1 MRKSVSPLPGNEGGS
16 SAGTTRVFGVPLEE
30 VTRTHTINGH
40 EVPALVKH
48 IVEYIEEHG
57 HLDLEGLFLVNGN
70 AERVDWLRQRYDSGE
85 EVELEKEA
93 DLASAVSL
101 LRLFLQEL
109 PEPVI
114 PTAMQGHI
122 LQLHQDYSNEE
133 ELCRNLKY
141 LLQQLPQ
148 LNYGLLRFLCRFLA
162 SVASLQQESWNI
174 GTLAAVFGPDI
185 FHLSTEGEDLR
196 DQESVS
202 RVLAELLDN
211 QEGLFD
217 SEDDDV
223 STTNDYSS
231 INEQITELLDDERC
245 EAECEELPQ
254 DGEEGPAS
262 SDSPQHT
269 HTDDSPAASSH
280 LSPISI
286 LPADSAEII
295 QRTIRAA
302 VEQHFFDLKTSI
314 DQDLSNYD
322 SAGVSPSEPDDHGCH
337 GDEEQQTDPEDSPC
351 DTEGET
357 PLIQTEQHIQQSQT
371 DTQDSLDSGAALEE
385 SSGMELDADAV
396 RDAENNINTA
406 RRDNQPCEIMEQTQ
420 CDTISCDSGSC
431 RCDQNA
437 NTSENN
443 RNLLSPCQPITGQN
457 PHLQLFPDSQW
468 EASPPSHLHLPPIDF
483 SCMHLQKEGHD
494 PVPAYKS
501 WQDDNESGEAQL
513 SPLAGRMVPLPPLHL
528 EEEGEEAEEEGGQDA
543 SPSSSRSH
551 PHLLA
556 RRFLDFG
563 AHSAQRFLQQ
573 DLDATSPTKAQRPR
587 RASFGSKEAMRGG
600 DSVTHQLTKK
610 LQHLKKKIKQFE
622 EQFEKERNYK
632 PSHGDKA
639 ANPKVLK
646 WMTDLTKIRRQ
657 IKGRQHH
664 LLPRS
669 TLRHQAL
676 LHSYRRH
683 HAPYSSPSSSPSSS
697 SSSSSSSICSPPHHT
712 LTPPLHPYSGL
723 SSRPYHLNAKHRAE
737 SELGPQTRPRSNTL
751 PKSFGS
757 TLDQGAHDAAVE
769 AKGQHPTREET
780 LELIQRRVKG
790 KRQEDGWP
798 DDIKKMTKEQLSCE
812 KTVLQKN
819 LLHYEGLHGRPVTRE
834 ERLVVK
840 PLYDR
845 YRLVKQMLTRVSI
858 TPVTVSPSSKRRSQT
873 LQPIIEGETAH
884 FWEEIKEEEEDER
897 KDKEGGEEEER
908 EEEREEE
915 EEEEEEEEAESSGG
929 EMQSS
934 EVIMA
939 VDVMTPTD
947 GPARS
952 QNQPDQQSNCPMTA
966 KMEEGSGRLAL
977 DLRLSS
983 SNASSMPE
991 LLEQLWKA
999 RAEKKKLRKT
1009 IREFEEDFY
1018 QHNGRN
1024 VQKEDRVPMLE
1035 EYREYK
1041 RIKAKLRLL
1050 EVLISKQDSSKSI

>member
-16 SAGTTRVFGVPLEE
+16 SASTTRVFGVPLED
-30 VTRTHTINGH
+30 VTHTHTISGH
-40 EVPALVKH
+40 EVPALVKD
-48 IVEYIEEHG
+48 IVDYIEEHG
-57 HLDLEGLFLVNGN
+57 HLDFEGLFLVNGN

-85 EVELEKEA
+85 EVKLEKEA

-114 PTAMQGHI
+114 PTAIQGRI
-122 LQLHQDYSNEE
+122 LQLYQDYDNEE

-141 LLQQLPQ
+141 VLQDLPQ

-162 SVASLQQESWNI
+162 SVASLQQKSWDV
-174 GTLAAVFGPDI
+174 GALAAVFGPDI
-185 FHLSTEGEDLR
+185 FHLSAGGEDLR

-231 INEQITELLDDERC
+231 INEQITELLDDEKC

-254 DGEEGPAS
+254 DGEDGPA
-262 SDSPQHT
+262 SDSPQRT
-269 HTDDSPAASSH
+269 RTDDNPTVS
-280 LSPISI
+280 
-286 LPADSAEII
+286 II

-302 VEQHFFDLKTSI
+302 VEQHFFDLKNSI
-314 DQDLSNYD
+314 DQDLGSYD
-322 SAGVSPSEPDDHGCH
+322 SQGESPSEPADQGCD
-337 GDEEQQTDPEDSPC
+337 GDGEQQTDPEDSAC
-351 DTEGET
+351 DTEGGA
-357 PLIQTEQHIQQSQT
+357 PLTQPEQHIQQNQREA
-371 DTQDSLDSGAALEE
+371 QNSLDSVPTLEE
-385 SSGMELDADAV
+385 SSGMDLDAESVTDAK
-396 RDAENNINTA
+396 NNLNTA
-406 RRDNQPCEIMEQTQ
+406 RQDNQPLVTMEHTV
-420 CDTISCDSGSC
+420 TISCDSSSC
-431 RCDQNA
+431 CCDHNA
-437 NTSENN
+437 NTSEPN
-443 RNLLSPCQPITGQN
+443 RNHLSPCQPDSS
-457 PHLQLFPDSQW
+457 HLQLFPNNQW

-483 SCMHLQKEGHD
+483 SLMHLQKEGQD
-494 PVPAYKS
+494 PVPAFKS

-513 SPLAGRMVPLPPLHL
+513 SPLAGRMVPLPPLPL
-528 EEEGEEAEEEGGQDA
+528 EEGGEEEQGEGGQDD

-563 AHSAQRFLQQ
+563 VHGAQRFLQQ
-573 DLDATSPTKAQRPR
+573 DLDATSPTKVHRPR

-600 DSVTHQLTKK
+600 DSVMHQLTKK

-632 PSHGDKA
+632 PSHADKA

-676 LHSYRRH
+676 IHSHRCH
-683 HAPYSSPSSSPSSS
+683 HAPSSP
-697 SSSSSSSICSPPHHT
+697 SSSSSSSICSPPHHI

-723 SSRPYHLNAKHRAE
+723 LSSRPFHLNAKHRAE
-737 SELGPQTRPRSNTL
+737 TELGPQTRPRSNTL

-757 TLDQGAHDAAVE
+757 TLDHSAHDAAGE
-769 AKGQHPTREET
+769 LKGPRPTREET
-780 LELIQRRVKG
+780 LELIQCRVKE
-790 KRQEDGWP
+790 KREEDGWP
-798 DDIKKMTKEQLSCE
+798 DDIKKMTKEQLTCE

-858 TPVTVSPSSKRRSQT
+858 TPVAVSPSSKRRSKT

-884 FWEEIKEEEEDER
+884 FWEEIKEEEEEEQEQ
-897 KDKEGGEEEER
+897 KSGGEEER
-908 EEEREEE
+908 DEEEDEEE
-915 EEEEEEEEAESSGG
+915 EEEEEGESSGG
-929 EMQSS
+929 EMQSP

-939 VDVMTPTD
+939 IDPMTSSD
-947 GPARS
+947 GPVSS
-952 QNQPDQQSNCPMTA
+952 QNQSDRQSDCSMRE

-1035 EYREYK
+1035 AYREYK

>member
-1 MRKSVSPLPGNEGGS
+1 MRKSVSPLPGNEGGR
-16 SAGTTRVFGVPLEE
+16 SASTTRVFGVPLEE
-30 VTRTHTINGH
+30 VTRTHTISGH

-70 AERVDWLRQRYDSGE
+70 AERVDWLRQRYDQGE

-114 PTAMQGHI
+114 PTEIQGHI
-122 LQLHQDYSNEE
+122 LQLHQDYSSEE

-141 LLQQLPQ
+141 FLQQLPQ

-202 RVLAELLDN
+202 RVLTELLDN

-231 INEQITELLDDERC
+231 INEQITELLDDDRC
-245 EAECEELPQ
+245 EAECEDLPQ
-254 DGEEGPAS
+254 DGEDGPTS
-262 SDSPQHT
+262 SDSNQHT
-269 HTDDSPAASSH
+269 QTDDSPSASSH
-280 LSPISI
+280 LSPISM
-286 LPADSAEII
+286 LPTDSAEII
-295 QRTIRAA
+295 QRTFRAA
-302 VEQHFFDLKTSI
+302 VEHHFYEIKTSI
-314 DQDLSNYD
+314 NQDLSNYD
-322 SAGVSPSEPDDHGCH
+322 SQGVSSSEPVDQTCREN
-337 GDEEQQTDPEDSPC
+337 EEQQRDLEESSC
-351 DTEGET
+351 NTEGET
-357 PLIQTEQHIQQSQT
+357 SPSNTNQHLQQSKN
-371 DTQDSLDSGAALEE
+371 DTQDSLNSGATLEE
-385 SSGMELDADAV
+385 SSGMDLDAEAV
-396 RDAENNINTA
+396 RDAENNINTV
-406 RRDNQPCEIMEQTQ
+406 RQDNHP

-431 RCDQNA
+431 KCDQNA
-437 NTSENN
+437 NTSEND
-443 RNLLSPCQPITGQN
+443 RNHLSPSQHISGHN
-457 PHLQLFPDSQW
+457 PHLQLFSDNQW
-468 EASPPSHLHLPPIDF
+468 E
-483 SCMHLQKEGHD
+483 D
-494 PVPAYKS
+494 PVPAFKS
-501 WQDDNESGEAQL
+501 WQNDSESGEAQL
-513 SPLAGRMVPLPPLHL
+513 SPLAGRMVPLPPLPL
-528 EEEGEEAEEEGGQDA
+528 EEEGEEDEEDGGQEA

-563 AHSAQRFLQQ
+563 AHSTQRFLQQ
-573 DLDATSPTKAQRPR
+573 DSDATSPTKAQRPR

-669 TLRHQAL
+669 TPRHQAL

-683 HAPYSSPSSSPSSS
+683 HAPSSPSSFSC
-697 SSSSSSSICSPPHHT
+697 SSICSPPHHT

-723 SSRPYHLNAKHRAE
+723 SSRPCHLNAKQRAE
-737 SELGPQTRPRSNTL
+737 IELGPQTRPRSNTL

-757 TLDQGAHDAAVE
+757 TLDQGAHDAVE
-769 AKGQHPTREET
+769 VKGPRPTREET
-780 LELIQRRVKG
+780 LDLIQRRVKG

-798 DDIKKMTKEQLSCE
+798 DDIKKMTKEQLSSE

-873 LQPIIEGETAH
+873 LQPIIEGETSH
-884 FWEEIKEEEEDER
+884 FWEEIKEEEEDEQ
-897 KDKEGGEEEER
+897 KEGGEEDGH
-908 EEEREEE
+908 EEEIEEEEEEDEEE
-915 EEEEEEEEAESSGG
+915 EEEEGESSGG

-939 VDVMTPTD
+939 VDLMTPSD
-947 GPARS
+947 GPMRS
-952 QNQPDQQSNCPMTA
+952 QNQANRQSDCPMTA
-966 KMEEGSGRLAL
+966 KLEEGSGRLAL

-1009 IREFEEDFY
+1009 IREFEDDFY
-1018 QHNGRN
+1018 QQNGRN

>member
-1 MRKSVSPLPGNEGGS
+1 MRKSVPLLPGNEGGS
-16 SAGTTRVFGVPLEE
+16 SASTTRVFGVPLEE
-30 VTRTHTINGH
+30 VTRTHTISGH

-48 IVEYIEEHG
+48 IVDYIEEHG

-109 PEPVI
+109 PEPII
-114 PTAMQGHI
+114 PTAIQGHI
-122 LQLHQDYSNEE
+122 LQLYQDYSNEE
-133 ELCRNLKY
+133 ELYRNMKY

-174 GTLAAVFGPDI
+174 GALAAVFGPDI

-231 INEQITELLDDERC
+231 INEQITELLDDEKC

-254 DGEEGPAS
+254 DGEEGPIS
-262 SDSPQHT
+262 SDSVTWHNTKNIINMLFSQTVCVNT
-269 HTDDSPAASSH
+269 HRNPGKINYVD
-280 LSPISI
+280 LMLCV
-286 LPADSAEII
+286 LPRII

-302 VEQHFFDLKTSI
+302 VEHHFFELKTSI
-314 DQDLSNYD
+314 DQDLSSYD
-322 SAGVSPSEPDDHGCH
+322 INKCCCSSLLSLSLTLFPLLPPPS
-337 GDEEQQTDPEDSPC
+337 
-351 DTEGET
+351 
-357 PLIQTEQHIQQSQT
+357 IQT
-371 DTQDSLDSGAALEE
+371 
-385 SSGMELDADAV
+385 
-396 RDAENNINTA
+396 
-406 RRDNQPCEIMEQTQ
+406 
-420 CDTISCDSGSC
+420 
-431 RCDQNA
+431 
-437 NTSENN
+437 
-443 RNLLSPCQPITGQN
+443 
-457 PHLQLFPDSQW
+457 
-468 EASPPSHLHLPPIDF
+468 ASPPSHLHLPSIDF
-483 SCMHLQKEGHD
+483 SCMHLQKEGQD

-501 WQDDNESGEAQL
+501 WQDDNENGEAQL
-513 SPLAGRMVPLPPLHL
+513 SPLASRMVPLPL
-528 EEEGEEAEEEGGQDA
+528 
-543 SPSSSRSH
+543 
-551 PHLLA
+551 
-556 RRFLDFG
+556 RFLDFG

-573 DLDATSPTKAQRPR
+573 DPDATSPTKTQRPR

-622 EQFEKERNYK
+622 EQFEKEMNYK

-657 IKGRQHH
+657 IKD
-664 LLPRS
+664 
-669 TLRHQAL
+669 
-676 LHSYRRH
+676 
-683 HAPYSSPSSSPSSS
+683 
-697 SSSSSSSICSPPHHT
+697 
-712 LTPPLHPYSGL
+712 
-723 SSRPYHLNAKHRAE
+723 AKHRAE
-737 SELGPQTRPRSNTL
+737 TELGPQTRSRSNTL

-757 TLDQGAHDAAVE
+757 TLDHSYDTAAEV
-769 AKGQHPTREET
+769 KGPRPTREET
-780 LELIQRRVKG
+780 LELIERRVKG

-819 LLHYEGLHGRPVTRE
+819 LLHYEDLHGRPVTRE

-858 TPVTVSPSSKRRSQT
+858 TPITMSPSSKRRIQT

-884 FWEEIKEEEEDER
+884 FWEEIREEEED
-897 KDKEGGEEEER
+897 D
-908 EEEREEE
+908 
-915 EEEEEEEEAESSGG
+915 
-929 EMQSS
+929 
-934 EVIMA
+934 
-939 VDVMTPTD
+939 
-947 GPARS
+947 
-952 QNQPDQQSNCPMTA
+952 QNQPETQSDCSMRA
-966 KMEEGSGRLAL
+966 KLEEGSGRLAL

-999 RAEKKKLRKT
+999 RAEKKKLRKS
-1009 IREFEEDFY
+1009 IREFEENFY

>member
-1 MRKSVSPLPGNEGGS
+1 MRKSVSPLPGNEGEGS
-16 SAGTTRVFGVPLEE
+16 ASTARVFGVPLEE
-30 VTRTHTINGH
+30 VTRAHTVSGH

-48 IVEYIEEHG
+48 IVDYIEEHG
-57 HLDLEGLFLVNGN
+57 QLDLEGLFLVNGN

-114 PTAMQGHI
+114 PTALQGHI
-122 LQLHQDYSNEE
+122 LQLYQDYSNEE

-141 LLQQLPQ
+141 LLQQLPHV
-148 LNYGLLRFLCRFLA
+148 NYGLLRFLCRFLS
-162 SVASLQQESWNI
+162 SVASLQPDSWTV
-174 GTLAAVFGPDI
+174 GALAAVFGPDI
-185 FHLSTEGEDLR
+185 FHLSAEREDIR

-231 INEQITELLDDERC
+231 INEQITELLDDEKC

-254 DGEEGPAS
+254 DGEEGPAA
-262 SDSPQHT
+262 SDSHS
-269 HTDDSPAASSH
+269 HTDDHPTASSR
-280 LSPISI
+280 LSPMSI

-302 VEQHFFDLKTSI
+302 VEQHFFELKTNISKRM
-314 DQDLSNYD
+314 
-322 SAGVSPSEPDDHGCH
+322 SPSEPEEQGCH
-337 GDEEQQTDPEDSPC
+337 DDEEEEEEQQTDPEDSPC
-351 DTEGET
+351 DAGRET
-357 PLIQTEQHIQQSQT
+357 PLEQTEQQPSES
-371 DTQDSLDSGAALEE
+371 DAENSVGAGGVEE
-385 SSGMELDADAV
+385 SSGMDLDPEAAIDAGK
-396 RDAENNINTA
+396 NFNTA
-406 RRDNQPCEIMEQTQ
+406 RQDNQPLDAMEQTV
-420 CDTISCDSGSC
+420 TISCDSDSFG
-431 RCDQNA
+431 CDQNA
-437 NTSENN
+437 NTSEAN
-443 RNLLSPCQPITGQN
+443 RNRLSPCQPSSAPHS
-457 PHLQLFPDSQW
+457 PHLQLFPDNQW
-468 EASPPSHLHLPPIDF
+468 EASPLSHLHLPPIDF
-483 SCMHLQKEGHD
+483 TCMHLQKEGQD
-494 PVPAYKS
+494 PVPAFKS
-501 WQDDNESGEAQL
+501 WQDDTDSGEAQL
-513 SPLAGRMVPLPPLHL
+513 SPLAGRLVPLPPLPL
-528 EEEGEEAEEEGGQDA
+528 EDDGEEDDGDGLQDD

-551 PHLLA
+551 PHILA

-563 AHSAQRFLQQ
+563 AHSTQRFLQQ
-573 DLDATSPTKAQRPR
+573 DVDAASPCKAQRPR
-587 RASFGSKEAMRGG
+587 RASFGSREAMRG

-632 PSHGDKA
+632 PSHADKA

-657 IKGRQHH
+657 IKD
-664 LLPRS
+664 
-669 TLRHQAL
+669 
-676 LHSYRRH
+676 
-683 HAPYSSPSSSPSSS
+683 
-697 SSSSSSSICSPPHHT
+697 
-712 LTPPLHPYSGL
+712 
-723 SSRPYHLNAKHRAE
+723 AKHCAE
-737 SELGPQTRPRSNTL
+737 SEFGPQTRPRSNTL

-757 TLDQGAHDAAVE
+757 TLEQGGHDAAGEVR
-769 AKGQHPTREET
+769 GPRPTKEET

-812 KTVLQKN
+812 KMVLQKN

-845 YRLVKQMLTRVSI
+845 YRLVKQMLARVSI

-884 FWEEIKEEEEDER
+884 FWEIKEEEEEEQ
-897 KDKEGGEEEER
+897 KGSEEEK
-908 EEEREEE
+908 EEREEE
-915 EEEEEEEEAESSGG
+915 EDEEEEGESSGG

-939 VDVMTPTD
+939 LEAVTPS
-947 GPARS
+947 GGSVRS
-952 QNQPDQQSNCPMTA
+952 QPDGLSN

-999 RAEKKKLRKT
+999 RSEKKKLRKT

-1035 EYREYK
+1035 TYREYK
-1041 RIKAKLRLL
+1041 RVKAKLRLL

>member
-16 SAGTTRVFGVPLEE
+16 SASTTRVFGVPLEE
-30 VTRTHTINGH
+30 VTRTHTISGH
-40 EVPALVKH
+40 EVPALVKD
-48 IVEYIEEHG
+48 IVDYIEEHG
-57 HLDLEGLFLVNGN
+57 LLDLEGLFLVNGN

-114 PTAMQGHI
+114 PTAIQGHI

-133 ELCRNLKY
+133 DLCRNLKY

-148 LNYGLLRFLCRFLA
+148 LNYGLLRFLCRFLG

-217 SEDDDV
+217 SEEDDV

-231 INEQITELLDDERC
+231 INEQITELLDDEKC

-254 DGEEGPAS
+254 DGEEGPVS

-269 HTDDSPAASSH
+269 HTDDSPSASSH

-302 VEQHFFDLKTSI
+302 VEQHFFELKTSI
-314 DQDLSNYD
+314 DTNYD
-322 SAGVSPSEPDDHGCH
+322 SQGVSPSEPEDQGCD
-337 GDEEQQTDPEDSPC
+337 GDEAQQTDPEDSPC

-357 PLIQTEQHIQQSQT
+357 PLTPTEQRIQQSQK
-371 DTQDSLDSGAALEE
+371 DTQDSFDSGAALEE
-385 SSGMELDADAV
+385 SSGMDLDAEAV
-396 RDAENNINTA
+396 GDAENNINTA
-406 RRDNQPCEIMEQTQ
+406 RQDNQPCDNMEQTQ
-420 CDTISCDSGSC
+420 TDTISCDSDSC

-437 NTSENN
+437 NTSKTN
-443 RNLLSPCQPITGQN
+443 RNRPPPSQAKSGHN

-468 EASPPSHLHLPPIDF
+468 E
-483 SCMHLQKEGHD
+483 D
-494 PVPAYKS
+494 PVPAFKP
-501 WQDDNESGEAQL
+501 WQDDSESGEAQL
-513 SPLAGRMVPLPPLHL
+513 SPLAGRMVTLPPLLL
-528 EEEGEEAEEEGGQDA
+528 EEDGEEDVGEGGQED

-563 AHSAQRFLQQ
+563 AHGAQRFLQQ
-573 DLDATSPTKAQRPR
+573 DPDATSPTKAQRPR

-657 IKGRQHH
+657 IKD
-664 LLPRS
+664 
-669 TLRHQAL
+669 
-676 LHSYRRH
+676 
-683 HAPYSSPSSSPSSS
+683 
-697 SSSSSSSICSPPHHT
+697 
-712 LTPPLHPYSGL
+712 
-723 SSRPYHLNAKHRAE
+723 AKHRAE

-757 TLDQGAHDAAVE
+757 TLDQGAHDAAGE
-769 AKGQHPTREET
+769 MKGQGPTREET
-780 LELIQRRVKG
+780 LELIQHRVKG
-790 KRQEDGWP
+790 KKQEDGWP

-845 YRLVKQMLTRVSI
+845 YRLVKQMLTRISI
-858 TPVTVSPSSKRRSQT
+858 TPITVSPSSKRRSQT

-884 FWEEIKEEEEDER
+884 FWEEIKEEEEEEQKER
-897 KDKEGGEEEER
+897 EEEGGGGEKEDNR

-915 EEEEEEEEAESSGG
+915 EEEEDEEEEGESSGG

-939 VDVMTPTD
+939 VDLVTSSE
-947 GPARS
+947 GSARS
-952 QNQPDQQSNCPMTA
+952 QNLPDRQSDCPMRA
-966 KMEEGSGRLAL
+966 KLEEGSGKLAL

>member
-16 SAGTTRVFGVPLEE
+16 SASTSRVFGVPLEE
-30 VTRTHTINGH
+30 VTRTHTISGH

-48 IVEYIEEHG
+48 IVDYIEEHG
-57 HLDLEGLFLVNGN
+57 LLDLEGLFLVNGN

-114 PTAMQGHI
+114 PTAIQGHI

-217 SEDDDV
+217 SEEDDV

-231 INEQITELLDDERC
+231 INEQITELLDDEKC

-254 DGEEGPAS
+254 DGEEGPVS

-269 HTDDSPAASSH
+269 LADDSPSASSH

-302 VEQHFFDLKTSI
+302 VEHHFFELKTSI
-314 DQDLSNYD
+314 DANYD
-322 SAGVSPSEPDDHGCH
+322 SQGVSPSEPAEPGRH
-337 GDEEQQTDPEDSPC
+337 GDEAQQTDPEDSPC

-357 PLIQTEQHIQQSQT
+357 PLTQPEQRIQQSQEHT
-371 DTQDSLDSGAALEE
+371 EDSFDSGAALEE
-385 SSGMELDADAV
+385 SSGMDLDAEAV

-406 RRDNQPCEIMEQTQ
+406 RQDNQPCDNMEQTQ
-420 CDTISCDSGSC
+420 TDTRSCDPGS
-431 RCDQNA
+431 CDQNA
-437 NTSENN
+437 NTSKTN
-443 RNLLSPCQPITGQN
+443 RNHLSPCQPNSGHN

-468 EASPPSHLHLPPIDF
+468 E
-483 SCMHLQKEGHD
+483 D
-494 PVPAYKS
+494 PVPAIKS
-501 WQDDNESGEAQL
+501 WQDDSESGEAQL
-513 SPLAGRMVPLPPLHL
+513 SPLAGRMITLPPLLL
-528 EEEGEEAEEEGGQDA
+528 EEDGEEDVEEGGRDA

-563 AHSAQRFLQQ
+563 AHGAQRFLQQ
-573 DLDATSPTKAQRPR
+573 DPDATSPTKAQRPR

-683 HAPYSSPSSSPSSS
+683 HAPSSPYPPT
-697 SSSSSSSICSPPHHT
+697 SSSICSPPHHT

-757 TLDQGAHDAAVE
+757 TLDQGAYDAAGE
-769 AKGQHPTREET
+769 MKGQGPTREET
-780 LELIQRRVKG
+780 LELIQHRVKG
-790 KRQEDGWP
+790 KKQEDGWP

-858 TPVTVSPSSKRRSQT
+858 TPITVSPSSKRRSQT

-884 FWEEIKEEEEDER
+884 FWEEIKEEEEEER
-897 KDKEGGEEEER
+897 KEGEGEGQGEGEEEDKRE

-915 EEEEEEEEAESSGG
+915 EEEDDEEEEGESSGG

-939 VDVMTPTD
+939 VDLVTSSE
-947 GPARS
+947 GSGRS
-952 QNQPDQQSNCPMTA
+952 QNHPDRQSDCPMRA
-966 KMEEGSGRLAL
+966 KTEEGSGKLAL

-999 RAEKKKLRKT
+999 RAEKKKMRKT

>member
-16 SAGTTRVFGVPLEE
+16 SASTTRVFGVPLEE
-30 VTRTHTINGH
+30 VTRTHAVGGH

-48 IVEYIEEHG
+48 IVDYIEVHG

-114 PTAMQGHI
+114 PTEIQGHI
-122 LQLHQDYSNEE
+122 LQLHQECSNEE

-162 SVASLQQESWNI
+162 SVASFQQESWNV
-174 GTLAAVFGPDI
+174 GALAAVFGPDI

-231 INEQITELLDDERC
+231 INEQITELLDDDKC

-269 HTDDSPAASSH
+269 RTDDSPAASSH

-295 QRTIRAA
+295 ERTIRAA

-314 DQDLSNYD
+314 DHDLSNYD
-322 SAGVSPSEPDDHGCH
+322 SQSEPADQGCH
-337 GDEEQQTDPEDSPC
+337 EDKEHQTEPNDSPC
-351 DTEGET
+351 YAERAT
-357 PLIQTEQHIQQSQT
+357 PLTQRELHIQQSQNA
-371 DTQDSLDSGAALEE
+371 TQDSLDSGAALEE
-385 SSGMELDADAV
+385 SSGMDLDADAV

-406 RRDNQPCEIMEQTQ
+406 RQDNQPCDTMEQS
-420 CDTISCDSGSC
+420 DTDSGSY

-437 NTSENN
+437 NTSGNN
-443 RNLLSPCQPITGQN
+443 RNHISPCQPISGLS
-457 PHLQLFPDSQW
+457 PHLQLFPDNQW
-468 EASPPSHLHLPPIDF
+468 E
-483 SCMHLQKEGHD
+483 D

-501 WQDDNESGEAQL
+501 WQDDDESGEAQL
-513 SPLAGRMVPLPPLHL
+513 SPLAGRMVPLPLLPL
-528 EEEGEEAEEEGGQDA
+528 EEDGEEDEGDGGQDA

-563 AHSAQRFLQQ
+563 AHGAQRFLQQ
-573 DLDATSPTKAQRPR
+573 DPDATSPTKAQRPR

-683 HAPYSSPSSSPSSS
+683 HAPSSP

-712 LTPPLHPYSGL
+712 LTPPLHSYSGL
-723 SSRPYHLNAKHRAE
+723 NSRPYHLNAKHRAE

-757 TLDQGAHDAAVE
+757 TLDQGAYE
-769 AKGQHPTREET
+769 ATGEVKGQRPTREET

-798 DDIKKMTKEQLSCE
+798 DDIKKMTKEQLSSE

-858 TPVTVSPSSKRRSQT
+858 TPVTVSPSSKRRTQT

-884 FWEEIKEEEEDER
+884 FWEEIKEEEEEEQ
-897 KDKEGGEEEER
+897 KGGGGEEENDRR
-908 EEEREEE
+908 EEERYEEEEEEDEEE
-915 EEEEEEEEAESSGG
+915 EEEEGESSGG

-934 EVIMA
+934 EVIIA
-939 VDVMTPTD
+939 IDAMTSTN
-947 GPARS
+947 GPMRS
-952 QNQPDQQSNCPMTA
+952 QNQPDRQNDSPMKA
-966 KMEEGSGRLAL
+966 KLEEGSGKLAL

>member
-1 MRKSVSPLPGNEGGS
+1 MRKSVSPLPGNEGEGS
-16 SAGTTRVFGVPLEE
+16 ASTARVFGVPLEE
-30 VTRTHTINGH
+30 VTRAHTVSGH

-48 IVEYIEEHG
+48 IVDYIEEHG
-57 HLDLEGLFLVNGN
+57 QLDLEGLFLVNGN

-114 PTAMQGHI
+114 PTALQGHI
-122 LQLHQDYSNEE
+122 LQLYQDYSNEE

-141 LLQQLPQ
+141 LLQQLPHV
-148 LNYGLLRFLCRFLA
+148 NYGLLRFLCRFLA
-162 SVASLQQESWNI
+162 SVASLQPDSWTV
-174 GTLAAVFGPDI
+174 GALAAVFGPDI
-185 FHLSTEGEDLR
+185 FHLSTEREDIR

-231 INEQITELLDDERC
+231 INEQITELLDDEKG

-254 DGEEGPAS
+254 DGEEGP
-262 SDSPQHT
+262 SDSHS
-269 HTDDSPAASSH
+269 HTDNHPTTSSR
-280 LSPISI
+280 LSPMSI

-302 VEQHFFDLKTSI
+302 VEQHFFELKTNISRRM
-314 DQDLSNYD
+314 
-322 SAGVSPSEPDDHGCH
+322 SPSEPEEQGCH
-337 GDEEQQTDPEDSPC
+337 DDEEEEEEQQTDPEDSPC
-351 DTEGET
+351 DAERET
-357 PLIQTEQHIQQSQT
+357 PLEQREQQPSES
-371 DTQDSLDSGAALEE
+371 DAENSVGAGGVEE
-385 SSGMELDADAV
+385 SSGMDLDPEAAVDAGK
-396 RDAENNINTA
+396 NFNTA
-406 RRDNQPCEIMEQTQ
+406 RQDNQPLDAMEQTV
-420 CDTISCDSGSC
+420 TISCDSDSFG
-431 RCDQNA
+431 CDQNA
-437 NTSENN
+437 NTSEAN
-443 RNLLSPCQPITGQN
+443 RNRLSPCQPSSAPHS
-457 PHLQLFPDSQW
+457 PHLQLFPDNQW
-468 EASPPSHLHLPPIDF
+468 EASPLSHLHLPPIDF
-483 SCMHLQKEGHD
+483 SCMHLQKEGQD
-494 PVPAYKS
+494 PVPAFKS
-501 WQDDNESGEAQL
+501 WQDDTESGEAQL
-513 SPLAGRMVPLPPLHL
+513 SPLAGRLVPLPLLPL
-528 EEEGEEAEEEGGQDA
+528 EDDGEEDDGLQDD

-551 PHLLA
+551 PHILA

-563 AHSAQRFLQQ
+563 AHSTQRFLQQ
-573 DLDATSPTKAQRPR
+573 DADAASPCKAQRPR
-587 RASFGSKEAMRGG
+587 RASFGSREAMRG

-632 PSHGDKA
+632 PSHADKA

-657 IKGRQHH
+657 IKD
-664 LLPRS
+664 
-669 TLRHQAL
+669 
-676 LHSYRRH
+676 
-683 HAPYSSPSSSPSSS
+683 
-697 SSSSSSSICSPPHHT
+697 
-712 LTPPLHPYSGL
+712 
-723 SSRPYHLNAKHRAE
+723 AKHCAE

-757 TLDQGAHDAAVE
+757 TLEQGGHDAAGEVR
-769 AKGQHPTREET
+769 GPRPTKEET
-780 LELIQRRVKG
+780 LELIQCRVKG

-812 KTVLQKN
+812 KMVLQKN

-845 YRLVKQMLTRVSI
+845 YRLVKQMLARVSI

-884 FWEEIKEEEEDER
+884 FWEIKEEEEEEQ
-897 KDKEGGEEEER
+897 KGGEEEEK
-908 EEEREEE
+908 EEE
-915 EEEEEEEEAESSGG
+915 EEDDEEEGESSGG

-939 VDVMTPTD
+939 LESVTPS
-947 GPARS
+947 GGSVRS
-952 QNQPDQQSNCPMTA
+952 QPDGLSD

-999 RAEKKKLRKT
+999 RSEKKKLRKT

-1035 EYREYK
+1035 KYREYK

>member
-1 MRKSVSPLPGNEGGS
+1 MRKSVSLLPGNEGGS
-16 SAGTTRVFGVPLEE
+16 SACTTRVFGVPLEE
-30 VTRTHTINGH
+30 VSRTHTINGH
-40 EVPALVKH
+40 EVPALVKD
-48 IVEYIEEHG
+48 IVDYIEEHG

-114 PTAMQGHI
+114 PTAIQGHI
-122 LQLHQDYSNEE
+122 LQLHQDYSSEE

-148 LNYGLLRFLCRFLA
+148 LNYGLLRFLCRFLS
-162 SVASLQQESWNI
+162 SVASLQQESWNV
-174 GTLAAVFGPDI
+174 GALAAVFGPDI
-185 FHLSTEGEDLR
+185 FHLSTEGEDIR

-231 INEQITELLDDERC
+231 ITEQITELLDDDKC

-254 DGEEGPAS
+254 DGEEGPSS

-269 HTDDSPAASSH
+269 HADDSPAASSH
-280 LSPISI
+280 LSSIPI

-302 VEQHFFDLKTSI
+302 VEQHFFELKTSI
-314 DQDLSNYD
+314 DHGLSNYD
-322 SAGVSPSEPDDHGCH
+322 SQRVSPSESADEGCH
-337 GDEEQQTDPEDSPC
+337 GDGEQQTEPEDSPC

-357 PLIQTEQHIQQSQT
+357 PLTQTEEHVQQSQT
-371 DTQDSLDSGAALEE
+371 DTQDSLDSNTTVAE
-385 SSGMELDADAV
+385 SLGMDLDAEAV

-406 RRDNQPCEIMEQTQ
+406 RQDNQPCENMDQT
-420 CDTISCDSGSC
+420 DTISCDTDPC
-431 RCDQNA
+431 CCDQNA
-437 NTSENN
+437 NTSETN
-443 RNLLSPCQPITGQN
+443 RNHLLPCQPNSGQN
-457 PHLQLFPDSQW
+457 PHLQLFPDNQW
-468 EASPPSHLHLPPIDF
+468 DASPPSHLHLPPIDF
-483 SCMHLQKEGHD
+483 SCMHLQKEGQD
-494 PVPAYKS
+494 PIPAYKS
-501 WQDDNESGEAQL
+501 WHDDNESGEAQL
-513 SPLAGRMVPLPPLHL
+513 SPLAGRMVPLPPLPL
-528 EEEGEEAEEEGGQDA
+528 EEEGEDEDGDGGQEA

-551 PHLLA
+551 HHHLA

-573 DLDATSPTKAQRPR
+573 DPDVTSPTKAQRPR

-600 DSVTHQLTKK
+600 DAVTHQLTKK

-632 PSHGDKA
+632 PSHAEKA

-676 LHSYRRH
+676 LHSHRRH
-683 HAPYSSPSSSPSSS
+683 HAPSSPSSS
-697 SSSSSSSICSPPHHT
+697 SFCSPPHHT
-712 LTPPLHPYSGL
+712 LTPPRHPYSGL
-723 SSRPYHLNAKHRAE
+723 NCRPFHLNAKHRAE

-757 TLDQGAHDAAVE
+757 TLDQGAHDAVGE
-769 AKGQHPTREET
+769 VKGSHPTREET

-790 KRQEDGWP
+790 KKQEDGWP

-834 ERLVVK
+834 ERQVVK

-858 TPVTVSPSSKRRSQT
+858 TPITVSPSSKRRTQT

-884 FWEEIKEEEEDER
+884 FWEEIKEEEEDEQ
-897 KDKEGGEEEER
+897 KSGSSSSGGGGVGGGEEEDKE
-908 EEEREEE
+908 EEERVEDEEE
-915 EEEEEEEEAESSGG
+915 EEEEDEESSGG
-929 EMQSS
+929 EMQSPD
-934 EVIMA
+934 VIMA
-939 VDVMTPTD
+939 VDLVS
-947 GPARS
+947 PANRQGRS
-952 QNQPDQQSNCPMTA
+952 QTQTDSDCSMRA
-966 KMEEGSGRLAL
+966 KLEEGSGRLAL

-999 RAEKKKLRKT
+999 RAEKKKMRKT

>member
-1 MRKSVSPLPGNEGGS
+1 MRKSVSLLPGNEGGS
-16 SAGTTRVFGVPLEE
+16 SACTTRVFGVPLEE
-30 VTRTHTINGH
+30 VSRTHTINGH
-40 EVPALVKH
+40 EVPALVKD
-48 IVEYIEEHG
+48 IVDYIEEHG

-114 PTAMQGHI
+114 PTAIQGHI
-122 LQLHQDYSNEE
+122 LQLHQDYSSEE

-148 LNYGLLRFLCRFLA
+148 LNYGLLRFLCRFLS
-162 SVASLQQESWNI
+162 SVASLQQESWNV
-174 GTLAAVFGPDI
+174 GALAAVFGPDI
-185 FHLSTEGEDLR
+185 FHLSTEGEDIR

-231 INEQITELLDDERC
+231 ITEQITELLDDDKC

-254 DGEEGPAS
+254 DGEEGPSS

-269 HTDDSPAASSH
+269 HADDSPAASSH
-280 LSPISI
+280 LSSIPI

-302 VEQHFFDLKTSI
+302 VEQHFFELKTSI
-314 DQDLSNYD
+314 DHGLSNYD
-322 SAGVSPSEPDDHGCH
+322 SQRVSPSESADEGCH
-337 GDEEQQTDPEDSPC
+337 GDGEQQTEPEDSPC

-357 PLIQTEQHIQQSQT
+357 PLTQTEEHVQQSQT
-371 DTQDSLDSGAALEE
+371 DTQDSLDSNTTVTE
-385 SSGMELDADAV
+385 SLGMDLDAEAV

-406 RRDNQPCEIMEQTQ
+406 RQDNQPCENMDQT
-420 CDTISCDSGSC
+420 DTISCDTDSC
-431 RCDQNA
+431 CCDQNA
-437 NTSENN
+437 NTSETN
-443 RNLLSPCQPITGQN
+443 RNHLLPCQPNSGQN
-457 PHLQLFPDSQW
+457 PHLQLFPDNQW
-468 EASPPSHLHLPPIDF
+468 DDPI
-483 SCMHLQKEGHD
+483 
-494 PVPAYKS
+494 PAYKS
-501 WQDDNESGEAQL
+501 WHDDNESGEAQL
-513 SPLAGRMVPLPPLHL
+513 SPLAGRMVPLPPLPL
-528 EEEGEEAEEEGGQDA
+528 EEEGEDEDGEGGQEA

-551 PHLLA
+551 HHLLA

-563 AHSAQRFLQQ
+563 AHGAQRFLQQ
-573 DLDATSPTKAQRPR
+573 DPDVTSPTKAQRPR

-600 DSVTHQLTKK
+600 DAVTHQLTKK

-632 PSHGDKA
+632 PSHAEKA

-657 IKGRQHH
+657 IKD
-664 LLPRS
+664 
-669 TLRHQAL
+669 
-676 LHSYRRH
+676 
-683 HAPYSSPSSSPSSS
+683 
-697 SSSSSSSICSPPHHT
+697 
-712 LTPPLHPYSGL
+712 
-723 SSRPYHLNAKHRAE
+723 AKHRAE

-757 TLDQGAHDAAVE
+757 TLDQGAHDAAGEV
-769 AKGQHPTREET
+769 KGSHPTREET

-790 KRQEDGWP
+790 KKQEDGWP

-834 ERLVVK
+834 ERQVVK

-858 TPVTVSPSSKRRSQT
+858 TPITVSPSSKRRSQT

-884 FWEEIKEEEEDER
+884 FWEEIKEEEEDEQ
-897 KDKEGGEEEER
+897 KSGSSSGGGGGVGVGGEEEEKE
-908 EEEREEE
+908 EEERDEDEEE
-915 EEEEEEEEAESSGG
+915 EEEEDEESSGG
-929 EMQSS
+929 EMQSPD
-934 EVIMA
+934 VIMA
-939 VDVMTPTD
+939 VDLVS
-947 GPARS
+947 PADRQGRS
-952 QNQPDQQSNCPMTA
+952 QTQTDSDCSMRA
-966 KMEEGSGRLAL
+966 KLEEGSGRLAL

-999 RAEKKKLRKT
+999 RAEKKKMRKT

>member
-30 VTRTHTINGH
+30 VTRTHTISGH

-48 IVEYIEEHG
+48 IVDYIEEHG

-114 PTAMQGHI
+114 PTAIQGHI

-162 SVASLQQESWNI
+162 SVASLQQDSWNI

-269 HTDDSPAASSH
+269 HTDDSPTASSH

-302 VEQHFFDLKTSI
+302 VEQHFFELKTSI

-322 SAGVSPSEPDDHGCH
+322 SQGVSPDESADQGCH
-337 GDEEQQTDPEDSPC
+337 GDEGQQTEPEDGPR

-357 PLIQTEQHIQQSQT
+357 SLTRAHEHRMKQSQK
-371 DTQDSLDSGAALEE
+371 DTQDSLDSGAILEE
-385 SSGMELDADAV
+385 NSGMDLDAEAV

-406 RRDNQPCEIMEQTQ
+406 RQDNQPCIIMEQTQ
-420 CDTISCDSGSC
+420 TDCDSGSC

-437 NTSENN
+437 NTSEAN
-443 RNLLSPCQPITGQN
+443 RNRLSPCQPNSGHN
-457 PHLQLFPDSQW
+457 PHLQLFPDNQW

-483 SCMHLQKEGHD
+483 SCMHLQKEGQD

-501 WQDDNESGEAQL
+501 WQDDSDSGEAQL
-513 SPLAGRMVPLPPLHL
+513 SPLAGRMVPLPPLPL
-528 EEEGEEAEEEGGQDA
+528 EEDGEDDEGDGGQDA

-563 AHSAQRFLQQ
+563 AHGAQRFLQQ

-657 IKGRQHH
+657 IKD
-664 LLPRS
+664 
-669 TLRHQAL
+669 
-676 LHSYRRH
+676 
-683 HAPYSSPSSSPSSS
+683 
-697 SSSSSSSICSPPHHT
+697 
-712 LTPPLHPYSGL
+712 
-723 SSRPYHLNAKHRAE
+723 AKHRAE

-757 TLDQGAHDAAVE
+757 TLDQGAYDAAGE
-769 AKGQHPTREET
+769 AKGQRPTREET

-897 KDKEGGEEEER
+897 KEREGGGGGGGGGGGEEDDERGDEEKD
-908 EEEREEE
+908 EEE
-915 EEEEEEEEAESSGG
+915 EEEEDEEEEEGESSGG

-939 VDVMTPTD
+939 VDPVTPTD
-947 GPARS
+947 GPVRS
-952 QNQPDQQSNCPMTA
+952 QNQPDRQSDCPMRA

-1018 QHNGRN
+1018 QRNGRN

>member
-30 VTRTHTINGH
+30 VTRTHTISGH

-231 INEQITELLDDERC
+231 INEQVPFVSNFFLFSIYHSLSLSLLYC
-245 EAECEELPQ
+245 IWI
-254 DGEEGPAS
+254 
-262 SDSPQHT
+262 H
-269 HTDDSPAASSH
+269 
-280 LSPISI
+280 
-286 LPADSAEII
+286 
-295 QRTIRAA
+295 
-302 VEQHFFDLKTSI
+302 
-314 DQDLSNYD
+314 
-322 SAGVSPSEPDDHGCH
+322 
-337 GDEEQQTDPEDSPC
+337 
-351 DTEGET
+351 
-357 PLIQTEQHIQQSQT
+357 
-371 DTQDSLDSGAALEE
+371 
-385 SSGMELDADAV
+385 
-396 RDAENNINTA
+396 
-406 RRDNQPCEIMEQTQ
+406 
-420 CDTISCDSGSC
+420 
-431 RCDQNA
+431 
-437 NTSENN
+437 
-443 RNLLSPCQPITGQN
+443 
-457 PHLQLFPDSQW
+457 
-468 EASPPSHLHLPPIDF
+468 
-483 SCMHLQKEGHD
+483 

-501 WQDDNESGEAQL
+501 WQDDSESGEAQL
-513 SPLAGRMVPLPPLHL
+513 SPLAGRMVPLLPLHL
-528 EEEGEEAEEEGGQDA
+528 EEE
-543 SPSSSRSH
+543 
-551 PHLLA
+551 
-556 RRFLDFG
+556 

-657 IKGRQHH
+657 IKD
-664 LLPRS
+664 
-669 TLRHQAL
+669 
-676 LHSYRRH
+676 
-683 HAPYSSPSSSPSSS
+683 
-697 SSSSSSSICSPPHHT
+697 
-712 LTPPLHPYSGL
+712 
-723 SSRPYHLNAKHRAE
+723 AKHRAE

-757 TLDQGAHDAAVE
+757 TLDQSAHDAAVE

-780 LELIQRRVKG
+780 LELIERRVKG

-897 KDKEGGEEEER
+897 KEKEGGGGEEEE
-908 EEEREEE
+908 
-915 EEEEEEEEAESSGG
+915 
-929 EMQSS
+929 
-934 EVIMA
+934 
-939 VDVMTPTD
+939 
-947 GPARS
+947 
-952 QNQPDQQSNCPMTA
+952 
-966 KMEEGSGRLAL
+966 LAL

>member
-1 MRKSVSPLPGNEGGS
+1 MAEEEAMRKSVSPLPGDEGEGS
-16 SAGTTRVFGVPLEE
+16 ASTARVFGVPLEE
-30 VTRTHTINGH
+30 VTRAHTVGGH

-48 IVEYIEEHG
+48 IVDYIEEHG
-57 HLDLEGLFLVNGN
+57 QLDLDGLFLVNGN

-109 PEPVI
+109 PEPII
-114 PTAMQGHI
+114 PTPMQAHI
-122 LQLHQDYSNEE
+122 LQLYKDYGNEE
-133 ELCRNLKY
+133 ELCRNVKY
-141 LLQQLPQ
+141 LLQQLPHV
-148 LNYGLLRFLCRFLA
+148 NYGLLRFLCRFLA
-162 SVASLQQESWNI
+162 SVASLQPESWTV
-174 GTLAAVFGPDI
+174 GALAAVFGPDI
-185 FHLSTEGEDLR
+185 FHLSTEREDIR

-231 INEQITELLDDERC
+231 INEQITELFDDEKC

-254 DGEEGPAS
+254 DGEEGPAA
-262 SDSPQHT
+262 SDSPTHT
-269 HTDDSPAASSH
+269 HTCDDPIASSH
-280 LSPISI
+280 LSPMSI

-302 VEQHFFDLKTSI
+302 VEQHFFELKTAI
-314 DQDLSNYD
+314 NQ
-322 SAGVSPSEPDDHGCH
+322 GMSPSEQGCH
-337 GDEEQQTDPEDSPC
+337 DNDEEEQQTDPEDSPC
-351 DTEGET
+351 DTERET
-357 PLIQTEQHIQQSQT
+357 PLEQQHTQQSPRGPKN
-371 DTQDSLDSGAALEE
+371 SPEPAATPEE
-385 SSGMELDADAV
+385 SSGMELDSEAAI
-396 RDAENNINTA
+396 DAEKNFSTA
-406 RRDNQPCEIMEQTQ
+406 RQDSQPLDAMEQTV
-420 CDTISCDSGSC
+420 TINCDSDPFG
-431 RCDQNA
+431 CDQNA
-437 NTSENN
+437 NTSETN
-443 RNLLSPCQPITGQN
+443 RNRLSPCQPN
-457 PHLQLFPDSQW
+457 PAHSPHLQLFPDSQW
-468 EASPPSHLHLPPIDF
+468 E
-483 SCMHLQKEGHD
+483 D
-494 PVPAYKS
+494 PVPAFKS
-501 WQDDNESGEAQL
+501 WQDDAESGEAQL
-513 SPLAGRMVPLPPLHL
+513 SPLAGRMVPLPLLPLEDDG
-528 EEEGEEAEEEGGQDA
+528 EEDEGERPPDD

-551 PHLLA
+551 PHILA

-563 AHSAQRFLQQ
+563 AHSTQRFLSQ
-573 DLDATSPTKAQRPR
+573 DPEATSPSKAQRPR
-587 RASFGSKEAMRGG
+587 RASFGSREAMRG
-600 DSVTHQLTKK
+600 DSVTHQLTRK

-632 PSHGDKA
+632 PSHADKA

-657 IKGRQHH
+657 IKD
-664 LLPRS
+664 
-669 TLRHQAL
+669 
-676 LHSYRRH
+676 
-683 HAPYSSPSSSPSSS
+683 
-697 SSSSSSSICSPPHHT
+697 
-712 LTPPLHPYSGL
+712 
-723 SSRPYHLNAKHRAE
+723 AKHCAE

-757 TLDQGAHDAAVE
+757 TLDQGGHDVVGE
-769 AKGQHPTREET
+769 ARGPRPTKEET
-780 LELIQRRVKG
+780 LELIQCRVKG

-812 KTVLQKN
+812 KMVLQKN

-845 YRLVKQMLTRVSI
+845 YRLVKQMLARVSI

-884 FWEEIKEEEEDER
+884 FWEEIKEEEEEEEQ
-897 KDKEGGEEEER
+897 KGGEEEEKER
-908 EEEREEE
+908 EEERDEEE
-915 EEEEEEEEAESSGG
+915 DDEEEEAESSGG

-939 VDVMTPTD
+939 FEAVTPV
-947 GPARS
+947 GGSGRS
-952 QNQPDQQSNCPMTA
+952 QPDGLSD

-991 LLEQLWKA
+991 LLEQLWKT
-999 RAEKKKLRKT
+999 RSEKKKLRKS
-1009 IREFEEDFY
+1009 IRQFEEDFY
-1018 QHNGRN
+1018 QRNGRN

-1035 EYREYK
+1035 KYREYK

>member
-1 MRKSVSPLPGNEGGS
+1 MRKSVSPLPGNEGEGS
-16 SAGTTRVFGVPLEE
+16 ASTARVFGVPLEE
-30 VTRTHTINGH
+30 VTRAHTVSGH

-48 IVEYIEEHG
+48 IVDYIEEHG
-57 HLDLEGLFLVNGN
+57 QLDLEGLFLVNGN

-114 PTAMQGHI
+114 PTALQGHI
-122 LQLHQDYSNEE
+122 LQLYQDYSNEE

-141 LLQQLPQ
+141 LLQQLPHV
-148 LNYGLLRFLCRFLA
+148 NYGLLRFLCRFLA
-162 SVASLQQESWNI
+162 SVASLQPDSWTV
-174 GTLAAVFGPDI
+174 GALAAVFGPDI
-185 FHLSTEGEDLR
+185 FHLSTEREDIR

-231 INEQITELLDDERC
+231 INEQITELLDDEKG

-254 DGEEGPAS
+254 DGEEGP
-262 SDSPQHT
+262 SDSHS
-269 HTDDSPAASSH
+269 HTDDHPTASSR
-280 LSPISI
+280 LSPMSI

-302 VEQHFFDLKTSI
+302 VEQHFFELKTNISRRM
-314 DQDLSNYD
+314 
-322 SAGVSPSEPDDHGCH
+322 SPSEPEEQGYHDDEE
-337 GDEEQQTDPEDSPC
+337 EEQQTDPEDSPC
-351 DTEGET
+351 DAERET
-357 PLIQTEQHIQQSQT
+357 PLKQREQQPSES
-371 DTQDSLDSGAALEE
+371 DAENSVGAGGVEE
-385 SSGMELDADAV
+385 SSGMDLDPEAAVDAGK
-396 RDAENNINTA
+396 NFNTA
-406 RRDNQPCEIMEQTQ
+406 RQDNQPLDAMEQTV
-420 CDTISCDSGSC
+420 TISCDSDSFG
-431 RCDQNA
+431 CDQNA
-437 NTSENN
+437 NTSEAN
-443 RNLLSPCQPITGQN
+443 RNRLSPCQPSSAPHS
-457 PHLQLFPDSQW
+457 PHLQLFPDNQW
-468 EASPPSHLHLPPIDF
+468 E
-483 SCMHLQKEGHD
+483 D
-494 PVPAYKS
+494 PVPAFKS
-501 WQDDNESGEAQL
+501 WQDDTESGEAQL
-513 SPLAGRMVPLPPLHL
+513 SPLAGRLVPLPLLPL
-528 EEEGEEAEEEGGQDA
+528 EDDGEEDDGLQDD
-543 SPSSSRSH
+543 SPSSLRSH
-551 PHLLA
+551 PHILA

-563 AHSAQRFLQQ
+563 AHSTQRFLQQ
-573 DLDATSPTKAQRPR
+573 DADAASPCKAQRPR
-587 RASFGSKEAMRGG
+587 RASFGSREAMRG

-632 PSHGDKA
+632 PSHADKA

-657 IKGRQHH
+657 IKD
-664 LLPRS
+664 
-669 TLRHQAL
+669 
-676 LHSYRRH
+676 
-683 HAPYSSPSSSPSSS
+683 
-697 SSSSSSSICSPPHHT
+697 
-712 LTPPLHPYSGL
+712 
-723 SSRPYHLNAKHRAE
+723 AKHCAE

-757 TLDQGAHDAAVE
+757 TLEQGGHDAAGEVR
-769 AKGQHPTREET
+769 GPRPTKEET
-780 LELIQRRVKG
+780 LELIQCRVKG

-812 KTVLQKN
+812 KMVLQKN

-845 YRLVKQMLTRVSI
+845 YRLVKQMLARVSI

-884 FWEEIKEEEEDER
+884 FWEIKEEEEEEQ
-897 KDKEGGEEEER
+897 KGGEEEEK
-908 EEEREEE
+908 EEE
-915 EEEEEEEEAESSGG
+915 EEDDEEEGESSGG

-939 VDVMTPTD
+939 LESVTPS
-947 GPARS
+947 GGSVRS
-952 QNQPDQQSNCPMTA
+952 QPDGLSD

-999 RAEKKKLRKT
+999 RSEKKKLRKT

-1035 EYREYK
+1035 KYREYK

>member
-16 SAGTTRVFGVPLEE
+16 AASTTRVFGVPLEE
-30 VTRTHTINGH
+30 VTRTHTISGH

-48 IVEYIEEHG
+48 IVDYIEEHG

-70 AERVDWLRQRYDSGE
+70 AERVDWLRQCYDRGE

-114 PTAMQGHI
+114 PTAIQGHI

-133 ELCRNLKY
+133 ELYRNLKY

-202 RVLAELLDN
+202 RILVELLDN

-217 SEDDDV
+217 SDDEDV

-231 INEQITELLDDERC
+231 INEQITELLDDEKC

-254 DGEEGPAS
+254 DGEECPSS
-262 SDSPQHT
+262 SDSVQCT
-269 HTDDSPAASSH
+269 NTDGSSAAR
-280 LSPISI
+280 
-286 LPADSAEII
+286 II

-302 VEQHFFDLKTSI
+302 VEHHFFELKTPI
-314 DQDLSNYD
+314 DQDLSSFD
-322 SAGVSPSEPDDHGCH
+322 SQRVSPSEPADERCH
-337 GDEEQQTDPEDSPC
+337 GDQEHQTDPEDCPC
-351 DTEGET
+351 DTKGEILLT
-357 PLIQTEQHIQQSQT
+357 QNESQT
-371 DTQDSLDSGAALEE
+371 DSRDSLDSGAALQE
-385 SSGMELDADAV
+385 SVRMDLDGETV
-396 RDAENNINTA
+396 RDAENNINNE
-406 RRDNQPCEIMEQTQ
+406 RQENQTDSMEQIQIIT
-420 CDTISCDSGSC
+420 CDSGQC

-437 NTSENN
+437 NTSKTN
-443 RNLLSPCQPITGQN
+443 RNQLSPCQPSSGHN
-457 PHLQLFPDSQW
+457 PHLQLFPDNQW
-468 EASPPSHLHLPPIDF
+468 DASPPSHLHLPPIDF
-483 SCMHLQKEGHD
+483 SCMHLQKEGQD
-494 PVPAYKS
+494 PVPAFKS
-501 WQDDNESGEAQL
+501 WQDDNENGEAQL
-513 SPLAGRMVPLPPLHL
+513 SPLAGRMVPLPLLPL
-528 EEEGEEAEEEGGQDA
+528 EEHDEEDEGGAGQDA

-563 AHSAQRFLQQ
+563 AHSSQRFLLQ
-573 DLDATSPTKAQRPR
+573 DPEATSPTKTQRPR

-610 LQHLKKKIKQFE
+610 LQHLKKKIKQYE
-622 EQFEKERNYK
+622 EQFEKEMNYK

-639 ANPKVLK
+639 SNPKVLK

-676 LHSYRRH
+676 LHSHRRH
-683 HAPYSSPSSSPSSS
+683 HAPSSPSA
-697 SSSSSSSICSPPHHT
+697 SSSSICSPPHHT

-723 SSRPYHLNAKHRAE
+723 SSRLFHLNAKHRTE

-757 TLDQGAHDAAVE
+757 MLDHGSYNTEVKE
-769 AKGQHPTREET
+769 SHPTKEET

-819 LLHYEGLHGRPVTRE
+819 LLHYEDLHGRPVTRE

-884 FWEEIKEEEEDER
+884 FWEEIREEEEDER
-897 KDKEGGEEEER
+897 KDKEEEG
-908 EEEREEE
+908 EEE
-915 EEEEEEEEAESSGG
+915 EEEEDEEEGESSGG

-939 VDVMTPTD
+939 LDLVTQMDEPTK
-947 GPARS
+947 S
-952 QNQPDQQSNCPMTA
+952 QNQSETQNDCSMRA
-966 KMEEGSGRLAL
+966 KLEEGSGRLAL

-999 RAEKKKLRKT
+999 RAEKKKLRKS

-1018 QHNGRN
+1018 QHSGRN

-1035 EYREYK
+1035 EYRAYK

>member
-16 SAGTTRVFGVPLEE
+16 SASTTRVFGVPLED
-30 VTRTHTINGH
+30 VTHTHTISGH
-40 EVPALVKH
+40 EVPALVKD
-48 IVEYIEEHG
+48 IVDYIEEHG

-85 EVELEKEA
+85 EVKLEKEA

-114 PTAMQGHI
+114 PTAIQGRI
-122 LQLHQDYSNEE
+122 LQLYQDYDNEE

-141 LLQQLPQ
+141 LLQDLPQ

-162 SVASLQQESWNI
+162 SVASLQQKSWNV
-174 GTLAAVFGPDI
+174 GALAAVFGPDI

-231 INEQITELLDDERC
+231 INEQVRPISFIPHLSIWLFLPCVLEVMRDVLTLLSF
-245 EAECEELPQ
+245 
-254 DGEEGPAS
+254 S
-262 SDSPQHT
+262 SLWLY
-269 HTDDSPAASSH
+269 SSH

-286 LPADSAEII
+286 LPADSADII

-302 VEQHFFDLKTSI
+302 VEQHFFDLKNSI
-314 DQDLSNYD
+314 DQDLSSYD
-322 SAGVSPSEPDDHGCH
+322 
-337 GDEEQQTDPEDSPC
+337 T
-351 DTEGET
+351 
-357 PLIQTEQHIQQSQT
+357 
-371 DTQDSLDSGAALEE
+371 
-385 SSGMELDADAV
+385 
-396 RDAENNINTA
+396 
-406 RRDNQPCEIMEQTQ
+406 
-420 CDTISCDSGSC
+420 
-431 RCDQNA
+431 
-437 NTSENN
+437 
-443 RNLLSPCQPITGQN
+443 
-457 PHLQLFPDSQW
+457 
-468 EASPPSHLHLPPIDF
+468 SPPSHLHLPPIDF
-483 SCMHLQKEGHD
+483 SLMHLQKEGQD
-494 PVPAYKS
+494 PVPAFKS

-513 SPLAGRMVPLPPLHL
+513 SPLAGRMVPLPLLPL
-528 EEEGEEAEEEGGQDA
+528 EEGGEEEQGEGGQND

-563 AHSAQRFLQQ
+563 VHGAQRFLQQ
-573 DLDATSPTKAQRPR
+573 DLDSIYYLYLCFLRPR

-600 DSVTHQLTKK
+600 DSVMHQLTKK

-632 PSHGDKA
+632 PSHADKA

-657 IKGRQHH
+657 IKD
-664 LLPRS
+664 
-669 TLRHQAL
+669 
-676 LHSYRRH
+676 
-683 HAPYSSPSSSPSSS
+683 
-697 SSSSSSSICSPPHHT
+697 
-712 LTPPLHPYSGL
+712 
-723 SSRPYHLNAKHRAE
+723 AKHRAE
-737 SELGPQTRPRSNTL
+737 TELGPQTRPRSNTL

-757 TLDQGAHDAAVE
+757 TLDHSAHDAAGE
-769 AKGQHPTREET
+769 LKGPRPTREET
-780 LELIQRRVKG
+780 LELIQCRVKE
-790 KRQEDGWP
+790 KREEDGWP
-798 DDIKKMTKEQLSCE
+798 DDIKKMTKEQLTCE

-858 TPVTVSPSSKRRSQT
+858 TPVAVSPSSKRRSKI

-884 FWEEIKEEEEDER
+884 FWEEIKEEEEED
-897 KDKEGGEEEER
+897 GGE
-908 EEEREEE
+908 
-915 EEEEEEEEAESSGG
+915 
-929 EMQSS
+929 
-934 EVIMA
+934 I
-939 VDVMTPTD
+939 D
-947 GPARS
+947 GPVSS
-952 QNQPDQQSNCPMTA
+952 QNQSDRQSDCSMRD

-1035 EYREYK
+1035 AYREYK

>member
-1 MRKSVSPLPGNEGGS
+1 MRKSGPPLPGNEGES
-16 SAGTTRVFGVPLEE
+16 SPSTTRVFGVALEE
-30 VTRTHTINGH
+30 VSRTHTVGGY
-40 EVPALVKH
+40 EVPELVKH
-48 IVEYIEEHG
+48 IVDYIEEHG

-70 AERVDWLRQRYDSGE
+70 AERVDWLRQHYDNGE
-85 EVELEKEA
+85 EVELEKVA

-114 PTAMQGHI
+114 PRAMQGHI
-122 LQLHQDYSNEE
+122 LQLHQDFNNEE
-133 ELCRNLKY
+133 DFCRNLKY
-141 LLQQLPQ
+141 LLQQLPP
-148 LNYGLLRFLCRFLA
+148 LNYGLLRFLCRFLS

-174 GTLAAVFGPDI
+174 GALAAVFGPDI
-185 FHLSTEGEDLR
+185 FHLSTEGEDLW

-211 QEGLFD
+211 QDGLFD

-231 INEQITELLDDERC
+231 INEQITELLDDDKC
-245 EAECEELPQ
+245 EAECEDLPQ
-254 DGEEGPAS
+254 DEGDECATSSNSPQQTPSEETPAS
-262 SDSPQHT
+262 
-269 HTDDSPAASSH
+269 SSH
-280 LSPISI
+280 LSPISM
-286 LPADSAEII
+286 LPADPAEII
-295 QRTIRAA
+295 ERTIRAA
-302 VEQHFFDLKTSI
+302 VENHFYELKTSI
-314 DQDLSNYD
+314 NHEQSNIESRD
-322 SAGVSPSEPDDHGCH
+322 VSEEQGCH
-337 GDEEQQTDPEDSPC
+337 GNHGDLADRRGDPAQSPLSDQVTQQKDPERSA
-351 DTEGET
+351 
-357 PLIQTEQHIQQSQT
+357 
-371 DTQDSLDSGAALEE
+371 DSGAAPEE
-385 SSGMELDADAV
+385 GSGMDLDSDT
-396 RDAENNINTA
+396 NTA
-406 RRDNQPCEIMEQTQ
+406 GQDSQACDIMEQSETMSY
-420 CDTISCDSGSC
+420 DSCGW
-431 RCDQNA
+431 DQNA
-437 NTSENN
+437 NTSQAN
-443 RNLLSPCQPITGQN
+443 RNLESSCPSNSSHAPR
-457 PHLQLFPDSQW
+457 LQLFPDHQW
-468 EASPPSHLHLPPIDF
+468 EASSSSHLHVPPIDF
-483 SCMHLQKEGHD
+483 SSMHLQKEGTD
-494 PVPAYKS
+494 PVPAFKS
-501 WQDDNESGEAQL
+501 WQDESESGEAQL
-513 SPLAGRMVPLPPLHL
+513 SPLAGRMVPLPLLPL
-528 EEEGEEAEEEGGQDA
+528 EEDAEEDAEEAGQA
-543 SPSSSRSH
+543 VSPSSSRSH

-563 AHSAQRFLQQ
+563 AHAAQRFLQQ
-573 DLDATSPTKAQRPR
+573 DPDATSPTKTQRPR
-587 RASFGSKEAMRGG
+587 RASFGSKETFRG
-600 DSVTHQLTKK
+600 DSMTHQLTKK

-664 LLPRS
+664 LFPRS
-669 TLRHQAL
+669 SLRHQAL
-676 LHSYRRH
+676 LHSHRRH
-683 HAPYSSPSSSPSSS
+683 HSPSPSAPSSV
-697 SSSSSSSICSPPHHT
+697 CPPSHYAV
-712 LTPPLHPYSGL
+712 TPPAHPHSGPT
-723 SSRPYHLNAKHRAE
+723 SRLLNAKHRAE
-737 SELGPQTRPRSNTL
+737 SEFGPLTRPRSNTL

-757 TLDQGAHDAAVE
+757 TLDHGAHDAAGE
-769 AKGQHPTREET
+769 AKEPRPTREET
-780 LELIQRRVKG
+780 LELIQQRVKG

-798 DDIKKMTKEQLSCE
+798 EDVKKMTKEQLSCE

-840 PLYDR
+840 PLYER

-858 TPVTVSPSSKRRSQT
+858 APVTVSPSSKRRSQT

-884 FWEEIKEEEEDER
+884 FWEEIKEEEE
-897 KDKEGGEEEER
+897 EEKKVEQR
-908 EEEREEE
+908 EEEREEDEDYEDE
-915 EEEEEEEEAESSGG
+915 EEEGESSSGG
-929 EMQSS
+929 EMQGS

-939 VDVMTPTD
+939 VEPLTLKNQAD
-947 GPARS
+947 GQTRCGGPV
-952 QNQPDQQSNCPMTA
+952 
-966 KMEEGSGRLAL
+966 EEGSGKLAM

-1009 IREFEEDFY
+1009 IRDFEEDFY

-1024 VQKEDRVPMLE
+1024 VQKEDRVPMME

>member
-16 SAGTTRVFGVPLEE
+16 SASTTRVFGVPLEE
-30 VTRTHTINGH
+30 VTRTHTASGH

-48 IVEYIEEHG
+48 IVDYIEEHG
-57 HLDLEGLFLVNGN
+57 QLDLEGLFLVNGN

-85 EVELEKEA
+85 EVELQKEA

-114 PTAMQGHI
+114 PTALQGHI
-122 LQLHQDYSNEE
+122 LQLYQDYSNEE

-141 LLQQLPQ
+141 LLQQLPHV
-148 LNYGLLRFLCRFLA
+148 NYGLLRFLCRFLS
-162 SVASLQQESWNI
+162 SVVSLQPESWTV
-174 GTLAAVFGPDI
+174 GALAAVFGPDI
-185 FHLSTEGEDLR
+185 FHLSTEREDIR

-217 SEDDDV
+217 SDDEDV

-231 INEQITELLDDERC
+231 INEQITELLDDEKC

-254 DGEEGPAS
+254 DGEEGPAAS
-262 SDSPQHT
+262 NSPTHT
-269 HTDDSPAASSH
+269 HTDDDPTAR
-280 LSPISI
+280 
-286 LPADSAEII
+286 II

-302 VEQHFFDLKTSI
+302 VEQHFFELKTSI
-314 DQDLSNYD
+314 SQDLSVYD
-322 SAGVSPSEPDDHGCH
+322 SQGITPSEPEEQGCH
-337 GDEEQQTDPEDSPC
+337 DNEEQQTEPKDAPC
-351 DTEGET
+351 DTERET
-357 PLIQTEQHIQQSQT
+357 PLDQKEQHIQQSQNNPEN
-371 DTQDSLDSGAALEE
+371 SLESAATLEE
-385 SSGMELDADAV
+385 SSGMDLDTEAV
-396 RDAENNINTA
+396 IDAEKNFNTA
-406 RRDNQPCEIMEQTQ
+406 RQDNQPRDAMEQTV
-420 CDTISCDSGSC
+420 TINCDSDSF

-437 NTSENN
+437 NTSETN
-443 RNLLSPCQPITGQN
+443 RNHLSPCQTNSGLS
-457 PHLQLFPDSQW
+457 PHLQLFPDNQW
-468 EASPPSHLHLPPIDF
+468 EASPLSHLHLPPIDF
-483 SCMHLQKEGHD
+483 SCMHLQKEGQD
-494 PVPAYKS
+494 PVPAFKS
-501 WQDDNESGEAQL
+501 WQDDTESGEAQL
-513 SPLAGRMVPLPPLHL
+513 SPLAGRMVPLPPLPL
-528 EEEGEEAEEEGGQDA
+528 EDDGEEEMEGRHDD

-551 PHLLA
+551 PHILT

-563 AHSAQRFLQQ
+563 AHSTQRFLQQ
-573 DLDATSPTKAQRPR
+573 DLEATSPSKAQRYEENQRPR
-587 RASFGSKEAMRGG
+587 RASFGSREAMRG

-622 EQFEKERNYK
+622 EQIEKERNYK
-632 PSHGDKA
+632 PSHADKA

-657 IKGRQHH
+657 LKGRQHL

-676 LHSYRRH
+676 LHSHRSH
-683 HAPYSSPSSSPSSS
+683 PAPSSPSSS
-697 SSSSSSSICSPPHHT
+697 SSSSSSLCSPPHHT
-712 LTPPLHPYSGL
+712 PTLPLHPGSDQ
-723 SSRPYHLNAKHRAE
+723 SSRPFHLNAKHCAE

-757 TLDQGAHDAAVE
+757 TLDQGSHDITGEVR
-769 AKGQHPTREET
+769 GPRPTKEET
-780 LELIQRRVKG
+780 LELIQCRVKG

-812 KTVLQKN
+812 KMLLQKN

-840 PLYDR
+840 PLYNR
-845 YRLVKQMLTRVSI
+845 YRLVKQMLARVSI
-858 TPVTVSPSSKRRSQT
+858 TPVTASPSSKRRSQT

-884 FWEEIKEEEEDER
+884 FWEEIKEEDEEEQ
-897 KDKEGGEEEER
+897 KGGEEQEK

-915 EEEEEEEEAESSGG
+915 EDDDEEEEAESSGG

-939 VDVMTPTD
+939 FEAVTPS
-947 GPARS
+947 GGSVR
-952 QNQPDQQSNCPMTA
+952 NQPDELRD

-991 LLEQLWKA
+991 LLEQLWKT
-999 RAEKKKLRKT
+999 RTEKKKLRKT

-1024 VQKEDRVPMLE
+1024 VQKEDRVLMLMLE
-1035 EYREYK
+1035 KYREYK

>member
-16 SAGTTRVFGVPLEE
+16 SASTTRVFGVPLEE
-30 VTRTHTINGH
+30 VTRTHTISGH

-114 PTAMQGHI
+114 PTAIQGHI

-133 ELCRNLKY
+133 ELCRNMKY

-174 GTLAAVFGPDI
+174 GTLAAVFGPDV
-185 FHLSTEGEDLR
+185 FHLSTEAEDLR

-269 HTDDSPAASSH
+269 HTEESPAASSH

-302 VEQHFFDLKTSI
+302 VEHHFYELKTSI

-322 SAGVSPSEPDDHGCH
+322 SQGVSPIESADP

-357 PLIQTEQHIQQSQT
+357 PLTQTEQLMESQK

-385 SSGMELDADAV
+385 SSGMDLDAETV

-406 RRDNQPCEIMEQTQ
+406 RQDNQPCDIMEQTET
-420 CDTISCDSGSC
+420 DTISCDSGSC

-437 NTSENN
+437 NTSETN
-443 RNLLSPCQPITGQN
+443 RNHLSPCQPKSGQN
-457 PHLQLFPDSQW
+457 PHLQLFPDNQW

-483 SCMHLQKEGHD
+483 SCMHLQKEGQD
-494 PVPAYKS
+494 PVPAFKS
-501 WQDDNESGEAQL
+501 WQDDSESGEAQL
-513 SPLAGRMVPLPPLHL
+513 SPLAGRMVPLPPLPL
-528 EEEGEEAEEEGGQDA
+528 EEDGEEDEGEGGQVA

-563 AHSAQRFLQQ
+563 AHGAQRFLQQ
-573 DLDATSPTKAQRPR
+573 DPDATSPTKAQRPR

-657 IKGRQHH
+657 IKD
-664 LLPRS
+664 
-669 TLRHQAL
+669 
-676 LHSYRRH
+676 
-683 HAPYSSPSSSPSSS
+683 
-697 SSSSSSSICSPPHHT
+697 
-712 LTPPLHPYSGL
+712 
-723 SSRPYHLNAKHRAE
+723 AKHRAE
-737 SELGPQTRPRSNTL
+737 SELGPHTRPRSNTL

-757 TLDQGAHDAAVE
+757 TLDQGAYDAAGD
-769 AKGQHPTREET
+769 AKGQRPTREET

-834 ERLVVK
+834 ERQVVK

-884 FWEEIKEEEEDER
+884 FWEEIKEEEEEER
-897 KDKEGGEEEER
+897 KEKEGGGEKEERKEER
-908 EEEREEE
+908 EEDDEEE
-915 EEEEEEEEAESSGG
+915 EEEEEEGESSGG

-939 VDVMTPTD
+939 VDIVTPTD
-947 GPARS
+947 GQVRS
-952 QNQPDQQSNCPMTA
+952 QNQPDTA

-1018 QHNGRN
+1018 QRNGRN
-1024 VQKEDRVPMLE
+1024 VQKEDRVPKLE